1 MIHDG
6 SWVLS
11 RSRGRWDELRLIRSG
26 GKEFE
31 VRAKNFR
38 RIEGLLIKVGGGQ
51 GSKKEEVGWSVRL
64 PCTFNALKR
73 QPGRYITAASG
84 AKMSVAQKME
94 TLLAAGNRA
103 KCSTRMREC
112 EKIGTLLL
120 GSGGAIGNW
129 IE

>member
-38 RIEGLLIKVGGGQ
+38 RIEGLLIKVGGDRGV
-51 GSKKEEVGWSVRL
+51 KK
-64 PCTFNALKR
+64 KR
-73 QPGRYITAASG
+73 
-84 AKMSVAQKME
+84 
-94 TLLAAGNRA
+94 
-103 KCSTRMREC
+103 
-112 EKIGTLLL
+112 
-120 GSGGAIGNW
+120 SGGRSGFLVVLMR
-129 IE
+129 